1 MKGSMFSQQKVNYLF
16 DHLLGGFETSNKGI
30 QNLKQSGLVK
40 EEEYTE
46 LLEKNAQRLIDRI
59 KEFKIAQK
67 LVSIF
72 FAGMFL
78 WMQVS
83 DQDLEMRR
91 AKRTR
96 VRRRTE
102 SENVLTL

>member
-1 MKGSMFSQQKVNYLF
+1 MKATMLSKIKAAYLF
-16 DHLLGGFETSNKGI
+16 DHVLDGFESSNKGLK
-30 QNLKQSGLVK
+30 NLKATGLVK
-40 EEEYTE
+40 EDEYTE
-46 LLEKNAQRLIDRI
+46 LMEKNAQRLIDRI

-67 LVSIF
+67 LVSVF
-72 FAGMFL
+72 FAIMFL
-78 WMQVS
+78 WLQVT

-102 SENVLTL
+102 SENVI